1 MTHAGIDAIA
11 LAIGAVLGAI
21 FFGGLWL
28 TVRSALTA
36 TNPAL
41 RLLASQMLRMGVV
54 LTGFYYVSGNGWQS
68 VLLCLVGFLIVRA
81 VVIRITRPQLQVQVR
96 HAP

>member
-1 MTHAGIDAIA
+1 MSQVTIDAIA
-11 LAIGAVLGAI
+11 LIAGAVLGAI
-21 FFGGLWL
+21 FFGGLWW
-28 TVRSALTA
+28 TVQNALTA

-41 RLLASQMLRMGVV
+41 CLLASQLLRMGIV

-68 VLLCLVGFLIVRA
+68 MLLCLVGFLIAR
-81 VVIRITRPQLQVQVR
+81 VVVTRITRPHFETR